1 MLSRVLAF
9 GFLWSLAKTMSEQGW
24 ILDVFSLEIRQNN
37 VQKVSF
43 CAERP
48 LDTNVVNYYR
58 FASPA
63 DPFQMF
69 RDSMEVRWIL
79 DRVSQS
85 VDASKTSGD

>member
-1 MLSRVLAF
+1 MN
-9 GFLWSLAKTMSEQGW
+9 Q
-24 ILDVFSLEIRQNN
+24 
-37 VQKVSF
+37 QKKIIIIIMIIMIITYN
-43 CAERP
+43 C
-48 LDTNVVNYYR
+48 YR
-58 FASPA
+58 LASPA